1 MSETLMDILTYVIG
15 IIVIVTARYLIPW
28 IRTELRKEE
37 NAEAMDKIDHFAQWV
52 QDAVLYAQ
60 QVYWASSGEERK
72 ALVEDI
78 LMKIIQKENIPIT
91 AEQLDVLI
99 ESAVRQMKIEEG
111 RI

>member
-1 MSETLMDILTYVIG
+1 MSSTVLDILTYVIA
-15 IIVIVTARYLIPW
+15 IVVIVVARYLIPW
-28 IRTELRKEE
+28 VRMELRKEE
-37 NAEAMDKIDHFAQWV
+37 NAETMDKIDHFAQWV

-99 ESAVRQMKIEEG
+99 ESAVKQMKIEEG
-111 RI
+111 RV